1 MQQEERTLKEIRAQS
16 NIRFARGDAALFK
29 GQSAVASAHY
39 KRAAEY
45 FAGFDKA
52 TVAAI
57 LSEAAGQI
65 YEFERRSLKPQFEN
79 ALDLARSA
87 LDLTERLSNK
97 SEWVRAK
104 YRLALLQQVQSRK
117 EGSNSREL
125 LDDSIRN
132 VEEAL
137 NTDSGI
143 NDFDWASL
151 IMLAGNNYMARA
163 ERVENK
169 DWESDIDAAI
179 KIFDEISNDLRLER
193 LKVHRCRLYNNISA
207 AWSLKSRRSS
217 QDNRSLYKENA
228 KKALLRAI
236 ELSTGENQVDVW
248 SAAQHNLGMDLAEA
262 AAAADPQGAQFLRVQ
277 SIAAFNASLEAFPQ
291 TALGLQSANTH
302 LALGRVLLECA
313 RSSKSGVREAY
324 LVRSIGAYEAAAY
337 MLDKEASLGAWSH
350 AQFSIGLA
358 FFLHAEIAEP
368 NVAAADLENALSCF
382 DAAEPGYRSL
392 NEQRDLKRLRS
403 ARSETKLRL
412 QDLRQTL
419 KSKPSA

>member
-179 KIFDEISNDLRLER
+179 KISCSI
-193 LKVHRCRLYNNISA
+193 H
-207 AWSLKSRRSS
+207 W
-217 QDNRSLYKENA
+217 
-228 KKALLRAI
+228 
-236 ELSTGENQVDVW
+236 
-248 SAAQHNLGMDLAEA
+248 
-262 AAAADPQGAQFLRVQ
+262 RV
-277 SIAAFNASLEAFPQ
+277 
-291 TALGLQSANTH
+291 
-302 LALGRVLLECA
+302 
-313 RSSKSGVREAY
+313 
-324 LVRSIGAYEAAAY
+324 
-337 MLDKEASLGAWSH
+337 
-350 AQFSIGLA
+350 
-358 FFLHAEIAEP
+358 
-368 NVAAADLENALSCF
+368 
-382 DAAEPGYRSL
+382 
-392 NEQRDLKRLRS
+392 
-403 ARSETKLRL
+403 
-412 QDLRQTL
+412 
-419 KSKPSA
+419 